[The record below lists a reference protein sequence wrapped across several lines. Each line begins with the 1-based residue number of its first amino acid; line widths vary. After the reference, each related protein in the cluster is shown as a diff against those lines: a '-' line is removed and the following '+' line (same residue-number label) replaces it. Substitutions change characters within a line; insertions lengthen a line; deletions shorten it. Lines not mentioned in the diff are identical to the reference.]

1 MVAILG
7 AQNES
12 GAEAPLAE
20 IRPAALLLRR
30 VFLHLVLLHVVFL
43 HLVLLHGVGL
53 LHLVLLH
60 VVFLGLLRRLLL
72 LAVVLLH
79 LVLLHLVFLHRV
91 AALRGRRGSRLG
103 GRLGGF
109 RGRGGRG
116 LGEDGQRR
124 GSKQHGDQG
133 GQLLHRWI
141 PIPRVMLDKVINRRL
156 R

>member
-20 IRPAALLLRR
+20 IRPAALLLR
-30 VFLHLVLLHVVFL
+30 LVLLHVVFL

-72 LAVVLLH
+72 LAV
-79 LVLLHLVFLHRV
+79 VLLHLVFLHRV

>member
-79 LVLLHLVFLHRV
+79 LVFLHRV